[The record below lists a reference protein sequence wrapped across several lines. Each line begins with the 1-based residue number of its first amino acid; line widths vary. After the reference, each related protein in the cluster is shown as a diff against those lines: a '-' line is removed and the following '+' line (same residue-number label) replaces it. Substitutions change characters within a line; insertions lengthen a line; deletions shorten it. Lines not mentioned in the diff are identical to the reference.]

1 VACGQRVK
9 IQAEKERYGSFVPY
23 KAGDRAVSLTESAET
38 IHFGAAAYRL
48 SGCEV
53 EEVTTFTDFYHRQP
67 TDIVVAA
74 IDDLFQ
80 VTLQPWY
87 EKGRE
92 EQQQP
97 IEAFCRQWLEPDG
110 NVLTQAELEKRVAG
124 ICQAALAA
132 GITCLNCSPHRL
144 TLRSPEG
151 TEFFYPNPAPYLYEE
166 RITVSPPTL
175 CGITHGRLDGASV
188 LVNRTWQ
195 TWVVDF
201 DRTSIG
207 PLVRDFVSLET
218 SVKFDMLRGA
228 NAVERHGLES
238 RLLAVRHL
246 GEEINAEG
254 VEPEVKKALT
264 IIGQVRSQAADVV
277 GFQTDPYFMGLL
289 FCAVER
295 FLRYH
300 PDLRYTTGE
309 VVLFVHA
316 LLSMGMLCQRLAAWE
331 DRLRDLPPQA
341 GHSLW
346 VDVDNQEV
354 WVEGRQVTLT
364 PQGFRLLKY
373 LYDHANQL
381 CTRTDIAEHVFG
393 VEYSGVRPSEM
404 ELMDKDQINTSISR
418 LRRDIEPNPSSPK
431 YLLTVRGM
439 GYKLVLRGE
448 SPAL

>member
-1 VACGQRVK
+1 
-9 IQAEKERYGSFVPY
+9 
-23 KAGDRAVSLTESAET
+23 
-38 IHFGAAAYRL
+38 
-48 SGCEV
+48 
-53 EEVTTFTDFYHRQP
+53 
-67 TDIVVAA
+67 
-74 IDDLFQ
+74 
-80 VTLQPWY
+80 
-87 EKGRE
+87 
-92 EQQQP
+92 
-97 IEAFCRQWLEPDG
+97 
-110 NVLTQAELEKRVAG
+110 
-124 ICQAALAA
+124 
-132 GITCLNCSPHRL
+132 
-144 TLRSPEG
+144 LRSPDG

-166 RITVSPPTL
+166 RITISPPTL

-188 LVNRTWQ
+188 LVDRTGQ

-201 DRTSIG
+201 GRTGLG

-218 SVKFDMLRGA
+218 SVKFDVLKGA
-228 NAVERHGLES
+228 SAAERHELES
-238 RLLAVRHL
+238 CLLAVRHL
-246 GEEINAEG
+246 GEEIDAGG
-254 VEPEVKKALT
+254 VRPEVKKALRV
-264 IIGQVRSQAADVV
+264 IGQIRSQAADVV
-277 GFQTDPYFMGLL
+277 GFQADPYFMGLL

-309 VVLFVHA
+309 AVLFVHA